1 MNALALSA
9 DARPRIG
16 LIAGWGR
23 YPFQIASALESRGYE
38 VHCLGIAGHADR
50 TLARH
55 CSNFQIVGLTQMG
68 RHVRYFRKHKIQV
81 ATMAGKIHKV
91 LFFQKK
97 FWRNNIPDW
106 TCFRTFFPHFITG
119 KENRNDDTLLTAVV
133 DGFAKY
139 GITMTAATELVPEIL
154 IKEGQLCGAGLTRN
168 ERLDIEYGW
177 KLAKEMGRLD
187 IGQSIAVKGQ
197 AVLAVEA
204 VEGTDQCIR
213 RAGLLCSKGGFVVI
227 KVAKPQQ
234 DMRFDVPTIGVGTI
248 QSMLQA
254 GGKLLAV
261 EADRTVI
268 VDQPQV
274 IRFAKQHGIKV
285 VAIRDDMIAAKLS
298 EVA

>member
-1 MNALALSA
+1 MPTNSPTAGS
-9 DARPRIG
+9 RPRIG

-23 YPFQIASALESRGYE
+23 YPFQIAHGLEQNGYD
-38 VHCLGIAGHADR
+38 VYCVGIAGHVDHSIAGY
-50 TLARH
+50 
-55 CSNFQIVGLTQMG
+55 CSKFQLTPLTKMRRQIRFFQQHG
-68 RHVRYFRKHKIQV
+68 IESV
-81 ATMAGKIHKV
+81 TMAGKIHKV

-97 FWRNNIPDW
+97 FWRNNIPDL
-106 TCFRTFFPHFITG
+106 TCIRTFIPHFITG
-119 KENRNDDTLLTAVV
+119 KKNRNDDTLLTAVV
-133 DGFAKY
+133 EGFAKH
-139 GITMTAATELVPEIL
+139 GITMKAATDLIPEIL
-154 IKEGQLCGAGLTRN
+154 VQEGQLCGS
-168 ERLDIEYGW
+168 RLSRSEKLDVEYAW

-213 RAGLLCSKGGFVVI
+213 RAGLLCSKGGFTVV

-248 QSMLQA
+248 QTMVQS

-268 VDQPQV
+268 VDETQV
-274 IRFAKQHGIKV
+274 VRFARENGIKV
-285 VAIRDDMIAAKLS
+285 VAIRNGVVAEALA

>member
-1 MNALALSA
+1 
-9 DARPRIG
+9 
-16 LIAGWGR
+16 
-23 YPFQIASALESRGYE
+23 
-38 VHCLGIAGHADR
+38 
-50 TLARH
+50 
-55 CSNFQIVGLTQMG
+55 
-68 RHVRYFRKHKIQV
+68 
-81 ATMAGKIHKV
+81 MAGKIHKV
-91 LFFQKK
+91 LFFQRK

-106 TCFRTFFPHFITG
+106 TCFKTFFPHFISG

-133 DGFAKY
+133 DGFAKHK
-139 GITMTAATELVPEIL
+139 ITMTAATELVPEIL
-154 IKEGQLCGAGLTRN
+154 VKQGQLCGSQLTRS

-177 KLAKEMGRLD
+177 SLAKEMGRLD
-187 IGQSIAVKGQ
+187 VGQSIAVKGQ

-213 RAGLLCSKGGFVVI
+213 RAGLLCSKGGFSVI

-268 VDQPQV
+268 VDEDQV
-274 IRFAKQHGIKV
+274 VRFAKQHGIKV
-285 VAIRDDMIAAKLS
+285 VAIRDGVVEESLA